1 MCFGEGMSVQ
11 ASPTI
16 YMRRRPGSLQV
27 SYVYSI
33 PSVSACSYSEVFSYE
48 LLIISSWGY
57 PYLATKMHLHS
68 CWGT

>member
-16 YMRRRPGSLQV
+16 YVRRRPGSLQV

-48 LLIISSWGY
+48 LLIISS
-57 PYLATKMHLHS
+57 
-68 CWGT
+68 